1 MTTTDYNQI
10 IQRDMTDSPDP
21 RELPQVVSRQV
32 LEGAVAKSAALQ
44 LMKVQAMP
52 ARTERMPALSM
63 LPEAQWQSG
72 ASQQAKDIA
81 AKKTTFMQWKNVT
94 MSAEELAITVPIPDA
109 FIADTG
115 VDLFAEIQPRLSEAF
130 AAALDAAVFFG
141 IKSPWTNPD
150 SDSIY
155 KRAVAAGNVR
165 QLGTSTD
172 IAGDVAVLARD
183 LVEVGYNPQS
193 MAVEPGFSW
202 RLNAERTAQGVSP
215 YNPGGGVDSEKQTL
229 YGKPL
234 VEVVDGAWDS
244 TRANLILGDFSR
256 YAMIGIRQDI
266 TFKLFDQ
273 GVITD
278 ASGAVQYNAIT
289 QDLKILRVVM
299 RVAFASVAPISAI
312 NPTYGAEYPFACL
325 RPSGAPAS

>member
-1 MTTTDYNQI
+1 MTDYNQI

-32 LEGAVAKSAALQ
+32 LEGAVASSAALR
-44 LMKVQAMP
+44 LMKVQTMP
-52 ARTERMPALSM
+52 ARTSRMPALAL
-63 LPEAQWQSG
+63 LPEAQWQTG

-81 AKKTTFMQWKNVT
+81 AKKTTSMQWKNIE
-94 MSAEELAITVPIPDA
+94 MSAEEMAITVPIPDA
-109 FIADTG
+109 YIQDVG

-130 AAALDAAVFFG
+130 AKCLDAAVFFG
-141 IKSPWTNPD
+141 INSPWTNPD

-183 LVEVGYNPQS
+183 LVEVGYSPT
-193 MAVEPGFSW
+193 AFATEPGFSW
-202 RLNAERTAQGVSP
+202 RLVAERTSQGVSP
-215 YNPGGGVDSEKQTL
+215 YNPTGGVDSNQKTL
-229 YGKPL
+229 YGQPMQ
-234 VEVVDGAWDS
+234 EVLDGAWDS
-244 TRANLILGDFSR
+244 TRANMLIGDFSR
-256 YAMIGIRQDI
+256 YAMIGLRQDI
-266 TFKLFDQ
+266 TYKLFDQ

-278 ASGAVQYNAIT
+278 DAGLVQYNAVT

-312 NPTYGAEYPFACL
+312 NPTYGAEYPFAAL
-325 RPSGAPAS
+325 RPAGAPAS